1 MNRSTATALGL
12 VAALVTIVTII
23 SVSWI
28 MDRGDHHAKPKP
40 APRQLDKREAPG
52 ISAREAGEDL
62 AGVVNANGRTRLRP
76 ALCAYLQ
83 GRRYSCSFYQT
94 HPRGCRY
101 VKFDLI
107 DGEVIPRVSGL
118 VPETFCPERVR

>member
-1 MNRSTATALGL
+1 MTRKTAYVLVLVAVTTALG
-12 VAALVTIVTII
+12 IVLGA
-23 SVSWI
+23 SMFLERRS
-28 MDRGDHHAKPKP
+28 HAKPKP
-40 APRQLDKREAPG
+40 ASRQLVTKR
-52 ISAREAGEDL
+52 ITAREAGEDL
-62 AGVVNANGRTRLRP
+62 AGVVNVNGKTRLRP
-76 ALCAYLQ
+76 ALCAHLQ

>member
-1 MNRSTATALGL
+1 MNRSTATALAL

-40 APRQLDKREAPG
+40 APRQLDPKPKTGAY
-52 ISAREAGEDL
+52 EAGREV
-62 AGVVNANGRTRLRP
+62 AGVVNTVTGGPRLRP

-94 HPRGCRY
+94 HPKGCRY